1 MTLSPLTD
9 IPIDCN
15 VGGYFGPLLKF
26 SGFDALEIQG
36 KAETDVIVVI
46 DGQKGDDHASRRRPR
61 RTPTATSPPRSS
73 RTSTPTT
80 RRTSSTSRWSRPGT
94 GAEHSRIG
102 CLNFSWYDRS
112 AARRG

>member
-36 KAETDVIVVI
+36 KARTDVVVVI
-46 DGQKGDDHASRRRPR
+46 DGQKGVITHRGGARGER
-61 RTPTATSPPRSS
+61 PTATSPPRSS

-80 RRTSSTSRWSRPGT
+80 RRTS
-94 GAEHSRIG
+94 
-102 CLNFSWYDRS
+102 
-112 AARRG
+112 